1 MDEQTKALL
10 NALNGTS
17 ETAEPQNAQN
27 QQTDTEKR
35 LDDLEQAVTILLTGV
50 TE

>member
-10 NALNGTS
+10 NAMNGTS
-17 ETAEPQNAQN
+17 ETASPQTAQP
-27 QQTDTEKR
+27 QTDTEKR